1 MQIKIVFQ
9 SSSPIRLPIHYNSA
23 VQGMIYKNISEEL
36 AEFLHDKGFLY
47 EKRPF
52 KLFTFSRLL
61 GEYSID
67 KITDSITFS
76 NKVSLVISS
85 PVEEFCNQLGNHLL
99 LKDKIQ
105 LYNNEVKV
113 EKLELAYEKIMDEKI
128 DVTTLSPIT
137 IYSTLKKADGSKYT
151 CYFEPGE
158 KEFEQQL
165 DANLRK
171 KYCILHGKNGPQ
183 KPVSLSNVRGIKK
196 NIVRYKNFIIK
207 GYSFKFE
214 LTGPKEL
221 LQIAVDAGV
230 GSKNSQGFGCIR
242 LN

>member
-1 MQIKIVFQ
+1 

-113 EKLELAYEKIMDEKI
+113 EKLELAYEKIMDEK
-128 DVTTLSPIT
+128 
-137 IYSTLKKADGSKYT
+137 
-151 CYFEPGE
+151 
-158 KEFEQQL
+158 
-165 DANLRK
+165 
-171 KYCILHGKNGPQ
+171 
-183 KPVSLSNVRGIKK
+183 
-196 NIVRYKNFIIK
+196 
-207 GYSFKFE
+207 
-214 LTGPKEL
+214 
-221 LQIAVDAGV
+221 
-230 GSKNSQGFGCIR
+230 
-242 LN
+242 